1 MVDSVT
7 SLTNNG
13 LRDWLVQRVTA
24 LIIGA
29 YTIFIFVYLA
39 THTPL
44 TYDSWKALF
53 NCAFMRIASIITLGA
68 LVFHAWVGIWTV
80 TTDYIK
86 PTWLRVSVQMLVNLC
101 LIASFLWGVDI
112 FWRA

>member
-13 LRDWLVQRVTA
+13 LRDWLIQRITA

-29 YTIFIFVYLA
+29 YTVFIFAYLFMHA
-39 THTPL
+39 PL
-44 TYDSWKALF
+44 TYDVWKALF
-53 NCAFMRIASIITLGA
+53 NCTVMRIASIITLGA
-68 LVFHAWVGIWTV
+68 LALHAWVGIWTV

-86 PTWLRVSVQMLVNLC
+86 PTWLRVTIQMLVNLC